1 MGLTLFKE
9 CTIARFAWGDMG
21 RILDKILG
29 KGRQPEMSAVE
40 TVGNRPYTTGWNGSM
55 YQQVLVRSVIER
67 FAIACSK
74 LKPEISGTARP
85 RVRRAIETS
94 PNEFQTWPQFLY
106 RCATLYMNNTT
117 VCVVPEYRRG
127 TQLQTGFYPVPLS
140 FAEVVDHSGEYWLRW
155 TTMDGDVRAIELSKV
170 AIVTRFQYMS
180 DWFGD
185 GNILANTLSMLKA
198 QEDAQKQSINDS
210 AQLRFIGQLNG
221 QVREEDIEGKRD
233 RFFKQNLSSDNGT
246 PMMLYDS
253 TWTKV
258 EQLKAQN
265 WTIPAEEMERI
276 ENNVFDYFGI
286 NRRILQN
293 NYDENAW
300 DAFYEGCIEPF
311 AIALGEALSQ
321 ATFTMRE
328 RPANRIS
335 FSSNRLE
342 YASAASKRNMGKDMA
357 DRGIMTINEIRE
369 MLQLEP
375 IDGADAVVLRGEYK
389 VGHTF
394 DELFR
399 AQQAAQAAKAAGRQQ
414 NSDEDMDGKD
424 ADGERPD
431 SEGYGNAGDTDT
443 GDVTSTNQDRW
454 SENAS

>member
-1 MGLTLFKE
+1 MGK
-9 CTIARFAWGDMG
+9 
-21 RILDKILG
+21 ILDKILG
-29 KGRQPEMSAVE
+29 KDTRPLSASVE
-40 TVGNRPYTTGWNGSM
+40 TVGSRPYTTGWNGSM

-67 FAIACSK
+67 FAVACSK
-74 LKPEISGTARP
+74 LKPEIKGSAKP
-85 RVRRAIETS
+85 RVRRAVETS

-117 VCVVPEYRRG
+117 VCVVPEYKPG
-127 TQLQTGFYPVPLS
+127 TQVQIGFYPVPLAH
-140 FAEVVDHSGEYWLRW
+140 AEVVDHLGEYWLRW
-155 TTMDGDVRAIELSKV
+155 TTTDGDARAVELKYV
-170 AIVTRFQYMS
+170 AIVNRFQYMS

-221 QVREEDIEGKRD
+221 QVREEDMAKKRD
-233 RFFKQNLSSDNGT
+233 RFAESNMSSANETPLMVYDNT
-246 PMMLYDS
+246 FS
-253 TWTKV
+253 SI

-265 WTIPAEEMERI
+265 WTIPADEMERI
-276 ENNVFDYFGI
+276 ENNVFDYFGT

-293 NYDENAW
+293 MYDENAW

-311 AIALGEALSQ
+311 ALALGEAMTQ

-328 RPANRIS
+328 RPANSIM

-357 DRGIMTINEIRE
+357 DRGIMTVNEIRE
-369 MLQLEP
+369 MLQLKPME
-375 IDGADAVVLRGEYK
+375 GADAVVLRGEYK

-394 DELFR
+394 DDIFN
-399 AQQAAQAAKAAGRQQ
+399 AQQAAVKSSGRAS
-414 NSDEDMDGKD
+414 NSDEDIDGAD
-424 ADGERPD
+424 ADMQRPD

>member
-1 MGLTLFKE
+1 MGK
-9 CTIARFAWGDMG
+9 
-21 RILDKILG
+21 ILDKILG
-29 KGRQPEMSAVE
+29 RGAAQPIASFE
-40 TVGNRPYTTGWNGSM
+40 TVGSRPYTVGWNGSM

-67 FAIACSK
+67 FAVACSK
-74 LKPEISGTARP
+74 LKPEIKGSARP

-94 PNEFQTWPQFLY
+94 PNQFQTWPQFLY

-117 VCVVPEYRRG
+117 VCVIPVYKPG
-127 TQLQTGFYPVPLS
+127 TQIQTGFYPLPLAE
-140 FAEVVDHSGEYWLRW
+140 AEVVEHKGEYWLRW
-155 TTMDGDVRAIELSKV
+155 KDRDGDCRAVELKYV
-170 AIVTRFQYMS
+170 AIVTRFQYLS

-221 QVREEDIEGKRD
+221 QVREEDMSKKRD
-233 RFFKQNLSSDNGT
+233 RFSNDNFSGNDT
-246 PMMLYDS
+246 PLMLYDNTFAS
-253 TWTKV
+253 I
-258 EQLKAQN
+258 EQLKSQN
-265 WTIPAEEMERI
+265 WTIPSEEMERI
-276 ENNVFDYFGI
+276 ENNVFDYFGT

-293 NYDENAW
+293 LYDENAW

-311 AIALGEALSQ
+311 ALALGEALTQ

-328 RPANRIS
+328 RPANRIM

-342 YASAASKRNMGKDMA
+342 YAAASSKRNINKDMC
-357 DRGIMTINEIRE
+357 DRGIMTLNEARE
-369 MLQLEP
+369 ILQLPP
-375 IDGADAVVLRGEYK
+375 IEDGDVFILRGEYK

-394 DELFR
+394 EEIFT
-399 AQQAAQAAKAAGRQQ
+399 AQQAAAAAKNGRVA
-414 NSDEDMDGKD
+414 SPDEDRDGKD
-424 ADGERPD
+424 GDTIRGD
-431 SEGYGNAGDTDT
+431 SDGYGSPGDTDT